1 MKKDILNIET
11 VHQCNCCL
19 GYKTLHPLVCVIDLS
34 KANLEQRTLRFDF
47 YTILLL
53 ENQTEESFYGRK
65 YYDYSNASL
74 IFLTPGESIKI
85 DKNKIRPP
93 KGWLL
98 AFHPDLLYRTSL
110 GENIKNYTFFFYHLN
125 EALHL
130 SLREKAKAIE
140 CLCNIGDE
148 LQHAIDCHSK
158 TLISRYI
165 ELLLDYCSR
174 FYERQFIT
182 RNEANK
188 VILNKTDIL
197 LDEYIQSGG
206 LENSVLPSAE
216 YCSNLLHLSPHYF
229 NDLLLFE
236 TGKNIYEYFQQKR
249 LETAKKMLLDKNNTV
264 SIVANKLGYSN
275 VQYFSRLFKKVTGI
289 APHEYRLSQN

>member
-1 MKKDILNIET
+1 M
-11 VHQCNCCL
+11 
-19 GYKTLHPLVCVIDLS
+19 
-34 KANLEQRTLRFDF
+34 
-47 YTILLL
+47 
-53 ENQTEESFYGRK
+53 
-65 YYDYSNASL
+65 
-74 IFLTPGESIKI
+74 
-85 DKNKIRPP
+85 
-93 KGWLL
+93 
-98 AFHPDLLYRTSL
+98 
-110 GENIKNYTFFFYHLN
+110 
-125 EALHL
+125 
-130 SLREKAKAIE
+130 
-140 CLCNIGDE
+140 CNIGDE

-216 YCSNLLHLSPHYF
+216 YCSNFLHLSPHYF